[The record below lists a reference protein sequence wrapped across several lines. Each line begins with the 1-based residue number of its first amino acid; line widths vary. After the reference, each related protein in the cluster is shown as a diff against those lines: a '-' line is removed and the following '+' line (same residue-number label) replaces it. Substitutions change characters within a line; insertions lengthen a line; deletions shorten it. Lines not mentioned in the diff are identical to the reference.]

1 MKKEKKISDHRI
13 FSDLSEEKRECV
25 QENFDYI
32 LDEIKNWLKTNDE
45 KYFFKLKKAGTNK
58 ERMFWYIMLRE
69 NVLNDFEA
77 GKNVWIKIGK
87 SKNVSKRKAQ
97 YDGAD

>member
-45 KYFFKLKKAGTNK
+45 KYFFKFSVFCLVLLLTIILEVPSFSKA
-58 ERMFWYIMLRE
+58 
-69 NVLNDFEA
+69 
-77 GKNVWIKIGK
+77 
-87 SKNVSKRKAQ
+87 
-97 YDGAD
+97 